1 MFYSVLCR
9 VREEEEKEEE
19 DIYGGTTDDEQE
31 ETTNKGISHEEMQG
45 LGALWLISYFTICS
59 ESQGFF
65 NLLTNLMCRN
75 LNKNFKLSALLF
87 SIVLKTDHVGTRIF
101 LNNFLGVLSEFLSSN
116 QSSFINSD
124 HTSLSSF
131 LS

>member
-45 LGALWLISYFTICS
+45 LGSPMVDQLLH
-59 ESQGFF
+59 
-65 NLLTNLMCRN
+65 NL
-75 LNKNFKLSALLF
+75 
-87 SIVLKTDHVGTRIF
+87 
-101 LNNFLGVLSEFLSSN
+101 
-116 QSSFINSD
+116 
-124 HTSLSSF
+124 
-131 LS
+131 